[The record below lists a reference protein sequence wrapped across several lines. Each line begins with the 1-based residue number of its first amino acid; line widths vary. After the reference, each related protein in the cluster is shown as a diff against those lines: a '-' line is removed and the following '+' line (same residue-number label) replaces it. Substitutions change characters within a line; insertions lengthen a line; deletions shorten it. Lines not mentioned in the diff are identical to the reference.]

1 MQKKS
6 DGNLMDT
13 IESLFANAPALPVN
27 IKEVLVKYAPI
38 LSLIFGILGILLGIG
53 GISALTVTSP
63 FAMMGGPNTASAYG
77 VGFIAAVALI
87 ISSGLM
93 LAAYSGLKA
102 KKAGGWNMMFWSEVV
117 SIASSLISL
126 NLVGALI
133 SAVVGF
139 YILFQIKSYYK

>member
-1 MQKKS
+1 MKKKEEA
-6 DGNLMDT
+6 NLIDT
-13 IESLFANAPALPVN
+13 VESLFANAPALPAN

-53 GISALTVTSP
+53 GISALTITSP
-63 FAMMGGPNTASAYG
+63 IAMMGGPNTASAYG
-77 VGFIAAVALI
+77 TGFIAAVALI

-102 KKAGGWNMMFWSEVV
+102 KKSSGWNMMFWSEVV
-117 SIASSLISL
+117 NIASSLISL
-126 NLVGALI
+126 NIVGALI

-139 YILFQIKSYYK
+139 YILFQIKSHYK